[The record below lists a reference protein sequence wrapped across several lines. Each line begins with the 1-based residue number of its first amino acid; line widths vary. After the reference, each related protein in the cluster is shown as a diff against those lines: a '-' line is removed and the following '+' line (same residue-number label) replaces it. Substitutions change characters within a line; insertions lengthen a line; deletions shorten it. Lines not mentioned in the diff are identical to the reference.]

1 MDEVER
7 NMAVVR
13 RLEDAFNERRYSDLD
28 QLVANAFEGHNPG
41 SSDVSVQG
49 LVANNESWHA
59 AMPDKRTEVVSTFG
73 DGDRVVARIQDRGT
87 NTGGLPWF
95 GIPANGRAMD
105 MGWVQITRHG
115 QDGRI
120 IEMWA
125 LADVPSLFSQL
136 GAVARPR

>member
-7 NMAVVR
+7 NIAVVR
-13 RLEDAFNERRYSDLD
+13 RLEDAFNERRYSDLG
-28 QLVANAFEGHNPG
+28 QLVARAFEGHNPG
-41 SSDVSVQG
+41 SNDVSVEG
-49 LVANNESWHA
+49 LMANNESWHA
-59 AMPDKRTEVVSTFG
+59 AMPGKRTEVVSAFG
-73 DGDRVVARIQDRGT
+73 EGDRVVARIQDRGT

-105 MGWVQITRHG
+105 MGWVQITRHD

-125 LADVPSLFSQL
+125 LADLLSLLSQL

>member
-7 NMAVVR
+7 NIAVVR

-28 QLVANAFEGHNPG
+28 QLVANTFEGHNPG
-41 SSDVSVQG
+41 SKEVSVEG
-49 LVANNESWHA
+49 LVSNNESWHA
-59 AMPDKRTEVVSTFG
+59 AMPDKRTEVVRAFG
-73 DGDRVVARIQDRGT
+73 DGDRVVARIHDRGT

-95 GIPANGRAMD
+95 DIPANGRDMA

-115 QDGRI
+115 RDGRI

-125 LADVPSLFSQL
+125 LADVPGLLSQL

>member
-1 MDEVER
+1 MDAVER
-7 NMAVVR
+7 NIAVVR
-13 RLEDAFNERRYSDLD
+13 RLEDAFNDRRYSDLD
-28 QLVANAFEGHNPG
+28 QLVANVFEGHNPG
-41 SSDVSVQG
+41 SSEVSVEG
-49 LVANNESWHA
+49 LVSNNESWHA

-95 GIPANGRAMD
+95 GIPANGRKMD

-125 LADVPSLFSQL
+125 LADVPGLLSQL

>member
-7 NMAVVR
+7 NIAVVR
-13 RLEDAFNERRYSDLD
+13 RLEDAFNQRHYADLN
-28 QLVANAFEGHNPG
+28 QLVAGAFEGHNPG
-41 SSDVSVQG
+41 SNDVTVEG

-73 DGDRVVARIQDRGT
+73 EGDRVVARIQDRGT

-95 GIPANGRAMD
+95 GIPANGRVMD
-105 MGWVQITRHG
+105 MGWVQTTRHG
-115 QDGRI
+115 RDGRI

-125 LADVPSLFSQL
+125 LADLPSLLSQL

>member
-13 RLEDAFNERRYSDLD
+13 RLEDAFNGRDYSALEK
-28 QLVANAFEGHNPG
+28 LVGAVFEGHNPG
-41 SSDVSVQG
+41 SSDVTVEG

-73 DGDRVVARIQDRGT
+73 EGDRVVARIQDRGT

-95 GIPANGRAMD
+95 GIPANGKAMD
-105 MGWVQITRHG
+105 MGWVQITRHDR
-115 QDGRI
+115 DGKI

-125 LADVPSLFSQL
+125 LADLPSLFKQL
-136 GAVARPR
+136 GAVAKPT

>member
-1 MDEVER
+1 MDAVER
-7 NMAVVR
+7 NIAVVR
-13 RLEDAFNERRYSDLD
+13 RLEDGFNERRYSDLD
-28 QLVANAFEGHNPG
+28 QLVATVFEGHNPG
-41 SSDVSVQG
+41 SSEVSVEG
-49 LVANNESWHA
+49 LVSNNESWHA

-95 GIPANGRAMD
+95 GIPANGRKMD

-120 IEMWA
+120 LEMWA
-125 LADVPSLFSQL
+125 LADVPGLLSQL

>member
-1 MDEVER
+1 MDAVER
-7 NMAVVR
+7 NIAVVR
-13 RLEDAFNERRYSDLD
+13 RLEDAFNDRRYSDLD
-28 QLVANAFEGHNPG
+28 QLVANVFEGHNPG
-41 SSDVSVQG
+41 SSEVSVEG
-49 LVANNESWHA
+49 LVSNNESWHA

-95 GIPANGRAMD
+95 GIPANGRKMD

-120 IEMWA
+120 LEMWA
-125 LADVPSLFSQL
+125 LADVPGLLSQL

>member
-13 RLEDAFNERRYSDLD
+13 RLEDAFNGRDYSALEK
-28 QLVANAFEGHNPG
+28 LVGGVFEGHNPG
-41 SSDVSVQG
+41 SSDVTVEG

-59 AMPDKRTEVVSTFG
+59 AMPDKRTEVVCTFG
-73 DGDRVVARIQDRGT
+73 EGDRVVARIQDRGT

-105 MGWVQITRHG
+105 MGWVQITRHDR
-115 QDGRI
+115 DGKI

-125 LADVPSLFSQL
+125 LADLPSLFKQL
-136 GAVARPR
+136 GAVAKPT